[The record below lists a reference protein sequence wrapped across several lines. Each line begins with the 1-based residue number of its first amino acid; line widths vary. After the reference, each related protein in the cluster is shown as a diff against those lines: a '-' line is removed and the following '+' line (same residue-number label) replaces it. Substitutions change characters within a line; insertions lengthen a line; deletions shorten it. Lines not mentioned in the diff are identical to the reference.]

1 MGDSVTTSFFA
12 VFEFFLSNIFSS
24 LSDQLVSVKLN
35 FGRQLSGLHYP
46 RSVGY
51 FVISGSSGG
60 GRNCRLFDNG
70 QYCTMQYFLHSNGKR
85 SNTPELC
92 YEIIS

>member
-1 MGDSVTTSFFA
+1 MGDSVTTSLFP
-12 VFEFFLSNIFSS
+12 VFDFLFSNIFAS

-35 FGRQLSGLHYP
+35 FGRQVQYLVCTIP

-60 GRNCRLFDNG
+60 GRKCRLFDNG
-70 QYCTMQYFLHSNGKR
+70 QYCTVQ
-85 SNTPELC
+85 
-92 YEIIS
+92 